1 MERLWGGGGDAERAA
16 HFNSDDLEMGN
27 PAKGLAGSLGAGTGD
42 WRLEFVAD
50 MDIEALAYVRTSD
63 GFLTGMNALAPVR
76 GGRREVVFFNPGGND
91 RQVSRLRLANPS
103 DSQATVAISGLDDDG
118 AAPPEGDVTLILPAG
133 AAAEI
138 TAQQLEAGAGH
149 FDGRFGDGKGKWR
162 LFIEADQDI
171 QAMSLLE
178 SPTGHVT
185 NLSAG
190 AALQ

>member
-1 MERLWGGGGDAERAA
+1 MRWCSSTPAA
-16 HFNSDDLEMGN
+16 M
-27 PAKGLAGSLGAGTGD
+27 TG
-42 WRLEFVAD
+42 
-50 MDIEALAYVRTSD
+50 
-63 GFLTGMNALAPVR
+63 
-76 GGRREVVFFNPGGND
+76 
-91 RQVSRLRLANPS
+91 RLAAFGLPTHPIRKRPS
-103 DSQATVAISGLDDDG
+103 PSAALTTTV
-118 AAPPEGDVTLILPAG
+118 PHRRKGDVALTLPAG

-138 TAQQLEAGAGH
+138 TARQLEAGAGH
-149 FDGRFGDGKGKWR
+149 FDGRFGAGKGKWR